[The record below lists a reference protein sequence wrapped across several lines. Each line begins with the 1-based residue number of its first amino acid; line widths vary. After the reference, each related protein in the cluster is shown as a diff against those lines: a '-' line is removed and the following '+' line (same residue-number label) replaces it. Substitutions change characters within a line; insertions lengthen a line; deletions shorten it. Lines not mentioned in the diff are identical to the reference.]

1 MTRKQ
6 TFTVTVEMP
15 LKDSCGAFTHVL
27 TAGDIRRALWKQLPD
42 ETRTVVVSEGAT
54 IVEEETK

>member
-1 MTRKQ
+1 MMRKQ

-27 TAGDIRRALWKQLPD
+27 TAGDIRRALWKQLPC
-42 ETRTVVVSEGAT
+42 ETRTVIVSEGA
-54 IVEEETK
+54 IKFEEETK

>member
-1 MTRKQ
+1 MMRKQ

-27 TAGDIRRALWKQLPD
+27 TAGDIRRALWKQLPCG
-42 ETRTVVVSEGAT
+42 TGIVIVLEGAT

>member
-1 MTRKQ
+1 MMRKQ

-27 TAGDIRRALWKQLPD
+27 TAGDIRKALMKGLPLQFH
-42 ETRTVVVSEGAT
+42 E
-54 IVEEETK
+54 